1 MGKGYAEIAGA
12 AAFIEINAKDLAA
25 SERHLVEG
33 ENRAGRSVWGCYT
46 QTVGLSWEDG
56 FFVLQAAFGLALA
69 LYGKARIGE
78 VVAHGGAVLDG
89 EDNEKDIVPHQKI
102 IAEDLDSVVFCA
114 DMVEFFG
121 HFGNG
126 LKGMR

>member
-1 MGKGYAEIAGA
+1 MKGGYAEIARA
-12 AAFIEINAKDLAA
+12 AAFVEIDAEDLAA
-25 SERHLVEG
+25 SERHFVKCK
-33 ENRAGRSVWGCYT
+33 NRPRSAIRGRYT
-46 QTVGLSWEDG
+46 QAVGLSGEDG
-56 FFVLQAAFGLALA
+56 FLILQAAFGLALA